1 MNLGEKDYP
10 SVCDNFKYLE
20 YILPPHNPSVHLLLL
35 NLKLNLNL
43 KCQEYLEI
51 SLCRFNLISKI
62 FSVSQQSV
70 NPAEAQSF
78 TRGSVLHRLAR
89 CPWQLQVTTN
99 KLQCLSRASTF
110 AQTNISEAK
119 KWDDRDSEDGERQL
133 VLQHLAMSDRH
144 RGGTHWT
151 WAGLAILSFF
161 IQIPKF
167 GQIFFLKTPF

>member
-1 MNLGEKDYP
+1 M
-10 SVCDNFKYLE
+10 
-20 YILPPHNPSVHLLLL
+20 
-35 NLKLNLNL
+35 
-43 KCQEYLEI
+43 
-51 SLCRFNLISKI
+51 
-62 FSVSQQSV
+62 

-167 GQIFFLKTPF
+167 GQFFFWRLPFNIIWNLNYEENSHRRKLFDFVITCARRTRKYGWLALCALGVWGWYKK